1 VSLEEYR
8 RKRHAARTPEPM
20 PPDHADSIPPDLAS
34 DAAGPA
40 PPERDPGPAAP
51 GRDSTA
57 PGGGGVFV
65 VQEHHARGLHWD
77 FRLEHDG
84 VLASWAVPKGVPDD
98 PARDHFARRTED
110 HPLAYAGFS
119 GVIPRG
125 EYGAGTVSIWDRGGY
140 ELVKWTP
147 REVKVVLHG
156 RRLSGGYALYRTRDD
171 DWMIHRERVS
181 LPEWVPPMLATSSK
195 VLAGD
200 EGWAY
205 EMKWDGV
212 RASAYLSGGRL
223 LRLVSRSGQDVTVA
237 YPELRGLGPAAGPR
251 QLVLDGEI
259 VAFDGGRPSFEALQ
273 PRIHVTSAVEAA
285 QMARRTPVVYLA
297 FDLLYLD
304 WRPTLDLP
312 YRQRRALL
320 DDLALAGPSWQTPPA
335 FTDAAG
341 ADVLA
346 AASAQGL
353 EGVVAKRLDAR
364 YRPGARSADWLK
376 FKPEVGQEAV
386 VGGINP
392 GKGRRAGQIGSLLV
406 GVQSEDGLAY
416 AGRVGTGFN
425 AQSLQLL
432 DQRLAPLRRAT
443 SPFATPVPPEHA
455 RGALWVEPRLV
466 IAVAFAGWTQ
476 AGRMRAPS
484 YRGLRA
490 DKDPAEVIREQ

>member
-1 VSLEEYR
+1 MSLEEYR
-8 RKRHAARTPEPM
+8 RKRNAARTPEPM
-20 PPDHADSIPPDLAS
+20 PPEHADSIPPDLAG
-34 DAAGPA
+34 DLADPA
-40 PPERDPGPAAP
+40 QPGREPGRAAP
-51 GRDSTA
+51 GQGSAA

-84 VLASWAVPKGVPDD
+84 VLASWAVPKGMPDD

-125 EYGAGTVSIWDRGGY
+125 EYGAGTVSIWDRGRY

-156 RRLSGGYALYRTRDD
+156 RRLSGGYALYQTRDD
-171 DWMIHRERVS
+171 DWMIHRERVT
-181 LPEWVPPMLATSSK
+181 LPEWVPPMLATSAK
-195 VLAGD
+195 VLPGG
-200 EGWAY
+200 EGWGY

-237 YPELRGLGPAAGPR
+237 YPELRGLGPAAGAR
-251 QLVLDGEI
+251 RLVLDGEI
-259 VAFDGGRPSFEALQ
+259 VAFEGGRPSFEALQ
-273 PRIHVTSAVEAA
+273 PRIHVTSAAEAA
-285 QMARRTPVVYLA
+285 QLARRTPVVYLA

-312 YRQRRALL
+312 YRQRRELL
-320 DDLALAGPSWQTPPA
+320 DALALAGPSWQTPPA

-341 ADVLA
+341 EDVQA
-346 AASAQGL
+346 AAAAQGL
-353 EGVVAKRLDAR
+353 EGVVAKRLEAR

-376 FKPEVGQEAV
+376 VKPEFSQEAV

-406 GVQSEDGLAY
+406 GVQS
-416 AGRVGTGFN
+416 
-425 AQSLQLL
+425 
-432 DQRLAPLRRAT
+432 
-443 SPFATPVPPEHA
+443 
-455 RGALWVEPRLV
+455 
-466 IAVAFAGWTQ
+466 
-476 AGRMRAPS
+476 
-484 YRGLRA
+484 
-490 DKDPAEVIREQ
+490 PAA